1 MWNAEAMLDSA
12 GSIISMASGF
22 RAMIEAIT
30 TTNSGKPIGR
40 WLDETQAP
48 ALISVTLARGAGGC
62 APKGQRNGNYKH
74 GAATK
79 EAVSLMRDLNMLAK
93 MLKRLPR

>member
-1 MWNAEAMLDSA
+1 LAIVMWNAEAMLGSA

-40 WLDETQAP
+40 WLDETQIS
-48 ALISVTLARGAGGC
+48 ALI
-62 APKGQRNGNYKH
+62 
-74 GAATK
+74 
-79 EAVSLMRDLNMLAK
+79 AVMLAH
-93 MLKRLPR
+93 LTGTASFYRQCCAAQPILPDGWCAIAGLGPRA